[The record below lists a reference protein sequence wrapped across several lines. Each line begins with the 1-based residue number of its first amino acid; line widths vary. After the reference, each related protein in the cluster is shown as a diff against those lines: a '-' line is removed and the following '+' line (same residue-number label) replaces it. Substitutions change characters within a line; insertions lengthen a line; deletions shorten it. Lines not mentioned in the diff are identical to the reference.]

1 MMPNAFW
8 NYLSLSGLSSFI
20 VIYHHTLSYIIV
32 YHDLCSCIIIY
43 HSFSSF
49 MIIDDQLWSVIR
61 MHHPCIIDHHLFV
74 FYSVKMCS
82 SWDQHLRS
90 YLGSTARCCVHIF
103 QRGLVRVAAQVQ
115 TSASESN
122 RLGFRETPFI
132 SSSPKKDAQEC
143 FQDGSSKN

>member
-1 MMPNAFW
+1 MPLW

-20 VIYHHTLSYIIV
+20 IIHHYLSSYVIIYHRLSSLMLM
-32 YHDLCSCIIIY
+32 YHLLSLVIIIY
-43 HSFSSF
+43 DH
-49 MIIDDQLWSVIR
+49 LWSVIS
-61 MHHPCIIDHHLFV
+61 MYHPCIIDDHLCV

-82 SWDQHLRS
+82 SRDQHLRS

-122 RLGFRETPFI
+122 RLRFRETPFV